1 MNTYMRAFNINES
14 IMINILYCNPN
25 SGDIK
30 FEYLPKMYGVL
41 KGAVDD
47 VPSLGDNVN
56 WHRPIYYR
64 ANNIKLSKYNLKEL
78 DIFACSVYVW
88 NRETNYKLMHEIKKE
103 NPNCLTVVGGPE
115 PYYRDKHFF
124 EKNPQ
129 IDIVVKQDGEYPF
142 PKIVEEV
149 INGTKNFKQITGLV
163 TKNNGDTG
171 PATLT
176 KDFTRSYFHDY
187 AEEFIEL
194 AYDSKK
200 FCYDDGV
207 GIMLESD
214 RGCPFG
220 CTFCDWGSATMQ
232 KIRKIPLEIVYKD
245 IEFAGEASIGT
256 IDIINA
262 NFGIFARDIKIT
274 EKIAE
279 VKEKFGSPERIH
291 IQHTKTKLDH
301 TKKIL
306 KIARS
311 AKLLTSH
318 VLPLQT
324 TNSSVLEAIDRKNIP
339 YTELIA
345 LAKETGNENIP
356 IESIFIIGMPGD
368 TYKSF
373 QKNFWDVMEQG
384 LLENF
389 QTPYFQIL
397 PNSPAND
404 PAYREKWKIK
414 TISRHAQQ
422 RRRRK
427 AIPNEGTSIS
437 EFAVSSST
445 FNIADYIKMYIFSAI
460 MRSFH
465 GFGFTR
471 YISVYLRRT
480 HDISYE
486 EFYTKFLEEFFM
498 NKKYPAVYSMYSK
511 INEKINGFIFSS
523 NQEQYWEYEID
534 GVPTMYDV
542 DEYLSIQLLFN
553 FSEFKKELIQY
564 MQDTYDIENLYSV
577 VKFNLDLIVTPDYD
591 YTKGFIFTTDLN
603 WKKYFKTAKLNWWTK
618 SMKEPK
624 KIKFTENILQKAG
637 NYNNLSEFTWLDKT
651 GNNRITA
658 YVNTVIQTTYRRGD
672 SLLFNVLRD

>member
-1 MNTYMRAFNINES
+1 
-14 IMINILYCNPN
+14 MINILYCNPN
-25 SGDIK
+25 THAYY
-30 FEYLPKMYGVL
+30 EYLPKMYGIL
-41 KGAVDD
+41 KGSVDD
-47 VPSLGDNVN
+47 IPGLGDNVN
-56 WHRPIYYR
+56 WHKPIYYR
-64 ANNIKLSKYNLKEL
+64 ANNIKLSRYDLQKL

-88 NRETNYKLMHEIKKE
+88 NRETNYKLIDEIKKE

-115 PYYRDKHFF
+115 PYYKDKHFF
-124 EKNPQ
+124 DKNPH
-129 IDIVVKQDGEYPF
+129 IDIVVKQDGEYSF

-149 INGTKNFKQITGLV
+149 INGTRRHDGMLIAEQFSHIPGLV
-163 TKNNGDTG
+163 TENIGDTG
-171 PATLT
+171 PAILT
-176 KDFTRSYFHDY
+176 KEFTRSYFY
-187 AEEFIEL
+187 EYREEFL
-194 AYDSKK
+194 SLMHDSKI
-200 FCYDDGV
+200 FCDDQIA
-207 GIMLESD
+207 IMLESD

-245 IEFAGEASIGT
+245 IEFAAEAGIET

-279 VKEKFGSPERIH
+279 IKEKFNSPDRIH
-291 IQHTKTKLDH
+291 IQHTKTKVDY
-301 TKKIL
+301 TKEIL
-306 KIARS
+306 KIARD

-324 TNSSVLEAIDRKNIP
+324 TTLSVLKAIDRKNIP
-339 YTELIA
+339 HLELIK
-345 LAKETGNENIP
+345 LAKETGNHNIP
-356 IESIFIIGMPGD
+356 IESVFIIGMPGD
-368 TYKSF
+368 TYKTF
-373 QKNFWDVMEQG
+373 QKNFWDVMEEG

-404 PAYREKWKIK
+404 PAYKEKWQIK
-414 TISRHAQQ
+414 TISRHSQQ

-427 AIPNEGTSIS
+427 NNPNEATSMG
-437 EFAVSSST
+437 EFAVSTST
-445 FNIADYIKMYIFSAI
+445 YNIADYIRMYIFSAI

-471 YISVYLRRT
+471 YISVYLKLT
-480 HDISYE
+480 HNISYE
-486 EFYTKFLEEFFM
+486 EFYTKFLENFFM
-498 NKKYPAVYSMYSK
+498 NKKYPTVYAMYSK

-553 FSEFKKELIQY
+553 FYEFKKELIQY

-603 WKKYFKTAKLNWWTK
+603 WPKYFKTAKLNWWTK
-618 SMKEPK
+618 PMNEPK
-624 KIKFTENILQKAG
+624 KIKFTKNILQEAG
-637 NYNNLSEFTWLDKT
+637 NYNNLSKFTWLDKT

-658 YVNTVIQTTYRRGD
+658 YINTVVATTYKRGD
-672 SLLFNVLRD
+672 SILFNMLK